1 MSGNTNDQ
9 LLKVSARQS
18 DPNVLCNPPQ
28 NVRYFS
34 FQILVELQMNHCNA
48 LAALRISANQHCPLC
63 FLLCLRPN
71 FNVYLLYSDAFLE

>member
-1 MSGNTNDQ
+1 MCPPRVRVLEGGWGRVSGNTNDQ

-28 NVRYFS
+28 NVWYFS

-48 LAALRISANQHCPLC
+48 LAALRISANQHCPL
-63 FLLCLRPN
+63 
-71 FNVYLLYSDAFLE
+71 